1 MFFFST
7 LSTPVLPV
15 GPTPP
20 PPPYHHHRLEAPRLC
35 SSLLQPAEQLR
46 RVIGDDDV
54 SACAAKHKDTA
65 VRIVRGLV
73 SG

>member
-1 MFFFST
+1 MAQNLRIERFIFPS
-7 LSTPVLPV
+7 V
-15 GPTPP
+15 GPSL
-20 PPPYHHHRLEAPRLC
+20 HHCLEVPRLC

-65 VRIVRGLV
+65 VRIARSKQV
-73 SG
+73 SR